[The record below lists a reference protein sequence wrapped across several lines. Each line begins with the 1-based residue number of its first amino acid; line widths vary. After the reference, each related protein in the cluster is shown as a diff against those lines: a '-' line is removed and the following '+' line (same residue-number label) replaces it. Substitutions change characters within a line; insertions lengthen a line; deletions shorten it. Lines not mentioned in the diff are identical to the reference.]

1 MIIGKRGQLPEPKEY
16 LDRRIDVTSSFRYDN
31 SMFVSVVCDMGS
43 EDSRSALYNL
53 LPQYG
58 FERVQKACFECSS
71 MNDKLLASL
80 KRDIDRI
87 TDSYDTV
94 RLYQYPVE
102 GTLAMTVLKDNK
114 WRRIIVRDTTK
125 TRE

>member
-1 MIIGKRGQLPEPKEY
+1 
-16 LDRRIDVTSSFRYDN
+16 
-31 SMFVSVVCDMGS
+31 MFVAVVCDMGN

-71 MNDKLLASL
+71 VSDKQLAAL
-80 KRDIDRI
+80 KRDIDKM

-94 RLYQYPVE
+94 RLYQFPVD
-102 GTLAMTVLKDNK
+102 GTLALTVLKDNK
-114 WRRIIVRDTTK
+114 WRRIIIRDP
-125 TRE
+125 TRPKE

>member
-1 MIIGKRGQLPEPKEY
+1 
-16 LDRRIDVTSSFRYDN
+16 
-31 SMFVSVVCDMGS
+31 MFVAVVCDMGS

-58 FERVQKACFECSS
+58 FERVQKACFECST
-71 MNDKLLASL
+71 MNEKLLTAL

-102 GTLAMTVLKDNK
+102 RTLVITVLKENK
-114 WRRIIVRDTTK
+114 WRRILVRDPSVP
-125 TRE
+125 RE

>member
-1 MIIGKRGQLPEPKEY
+1 
-16 LDRRIDVTSSFRYDN
+16 
-31 SMFVSVVCDMGS
+31 MFVAVVCDMGS

-58 FERVQKACFECSS
+58 FERVQKACFECAAVS
-71 MNDKLLASL
+71 DKLLAGL
-80 KRDIDRI
+80 KRDIDKI

-102 GTLAMTVLKDNK
+102 GTLVLTVLKDNK
-114 WRRIIVRDTTK
+114 WRRIIVRDPSRP
-125 TRE
+125 RE

>member
-1 MIIGKRGQLPEPKEY
+1 
-16 LDRRIDVTSSFRYDN
+16 
-31 SMFVSVVCDMGS
+31 MFVAVVCDMGS
-43 EDSRSALYNL
+43 EDSRAALYNL

-58 FERVQKACFECSS
+58 FERVQKACFECASVS
-71 MNDKLLASL
+71 EKLLSSL
-80 KRDIDRI
+80 KRDIDKI

-102 GTLAMTVLKDNK
+102 GTLAITVLKDNK
-114 WRRIIVRDTTK
+114 WRRIVVRDSTR

>member
-1 MIIGKRGQLPEPKEY
+1 
-16 LDRRIDVTSSFRYDN
+16 
-31 SMFVSVVCDMGS
+31 MFVSVVCDMGS
-43 EDSRSALYNL
+43 EDSRAALYNL

-58 FERVQKACFECSS
+58 FERVQKACFESTS
-71 MNDKLLASL
+71 VSDKLLSAL
-80 KRDIDRI
+80 KRDIDKI

-102 GTLAMTVLKDNK
+102 GTLALTVLKDNK
-114 WRRIIVRDTTK
+114 WRRIVVRDPSR